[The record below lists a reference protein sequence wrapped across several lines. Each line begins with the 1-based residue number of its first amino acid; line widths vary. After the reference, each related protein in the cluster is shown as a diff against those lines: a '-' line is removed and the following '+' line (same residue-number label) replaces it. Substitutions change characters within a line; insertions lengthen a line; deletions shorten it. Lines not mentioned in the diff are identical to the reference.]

1 LCDILHQ
8 VMPFYA
14 DYCINQA
21 DYVEAA
27 IRSGKASFMARTS
40 LITGVSSGF
49 GRALAEAALSDGHIV
64 AGTVRND
71 ADKQKFE
78 ALGAG
83 AHALILDV
91 TDTGAI
97 APAVA
102 DIENRIGAIDVLVN
116 NAGYGHEGI
125 LEESSIDDLRR
136 QFEVNVFG
144 AVAMIQ
150 AVLPSMRKRRAGH
163 ILNITSMGGIITLPG
178 LSYYHGSKFAL
189 EGISES
195 LGKEVK
201 DLGIKVTAVEPGGFR
216 TDWAGRSMVRAAR
229 SIGDYDAI
237 IEPIRK
243 RRMELSGWQIGDPK
257 KAAQAMLKVALSV
270 DPPAHL
276 LLGSDAVR
284 LVEEK
289 IKSLQA
295 DFDAWK
301 SVSLSTDV
309 A

>member
-1 LCDILHQ
+1 
-8 VMPFYA
+8 MPFYA

-21 DYVEAA
+21 AYIEPT
-27 IRSGKASFMARTS
+27 IESGKASSMAKTF

-78 ALGAG
+78 ALGEG

-91 TDTGAI
+91 THTAAI

-102 DIENRIGAIDVLVN
+102 DLENRIGAIDVLVN

-189 EGISES
+189 EGISET

-201 DLGIKVTAVEPGGFR
+201 DLGIKVTAIEPGGFR
-216 TDWAGRSMVRAAR
+216 TDWAGRSLVRADR
-229 SIGDYDAI
+229 SIADYDSVMNPA
-237 IEPIRK
+237 RQ
-243 RRMELSGWQIGDPK
+243 RRVEASGWQIGDPK
-257 KAAQAMLKVALSV
+257 KAAQAMLKVAMSA

-295 DFDAWK
+295 DFDAWRT
-301 SVSLSTDV
+301 VSLSTDV
-309 A
+309 G

>member
-1 LCDILHQ
+1 
-8 VMPFYA
+8 
-14 DYCINQA
+14 
-21 DYVEAA
+21 
-27 IRSGKASFMARTS
+27 MAKTF

-49 GRALAEAALSDGHIV
+49 GRALAEAALSDGHTV

-71 ADKQKFE
+71 VDKRKFE
-78 ALGAG
+78 TLGRG
-83 AHALILDV
+83 AHALLLDV
-91 TDTGAI
+91 TDTKAI
-97 APAVA
+97 VPAVS
-102 DIENRIGAIDVLVN
+102 DVERGIGAIDVLVN

-125 LEESSIDDLRR
+125 LEESSIEDLRR

-150 AVLPSMRKRRAGH
+150 AVLPFMRGRRAGN
-163 ILNITSMGGIITLPG
+163 IINITSMGGIITLPG

-195 LGKEVK
+195 LGKEVR
-201 DLGIKVTAVEPGGFR
+201 DLGIKVAAVEPGGFR
-216 TDWAGRSMVRAAR
+216 TDWAGRSMVRAGR
-229 SIGDYDAI
+229 SIGDYDPI

-243 RRMELSGWQIGDPK
+243 RRMELSGWQVGDPK
-257 KAAQAMLKVALSV
+257 KAAQAMLKVALSA

-289 IKSLQA
+289 MKLLQVE
-295 DFDAWK
+295 FDAWK

>member
-1 LCDILHQ
+1 
-8 VMPFYA
+8 MPFYA
-14 DYCINQA
+14 DYCINQPTYIEPA
-21 DYVEAA
+21 IELEAL
-27 IRSGKASFMARTS
+27 SMAKTF

-49 GRALAEAALSDGHIV
+49 GRALAEAALSDGHRV
-64 AGTVRND
+64 VGTVRND
-71 ADKQKFE
+71 ADQQKFE
-78 ALGAG
+78 ALGKN

-91 TDTGAI
+91 TDTKAI
-97 APAVA
+97 APGVA
-102 DIENRIGAIDVLVN
+102 GIEKTIGAIDVLVN

-150 AVLPSMRKRRAGH
+150 AVLPFMRKRHAGH

-201 DLGIKVTAVEPGGFR
+201 DLGIKVTAIEPGGFR
-216 TDWAGRSMVRAAR
+216 TDWAGRSMVRAER

-243 RRMELSGWQIGDPK
+243 RRLEMSGWQVGDPK
-257 KAAQAMLKVALSV
+257 KAAQAMLKVALSD

-276 LLGSDAVR
+276 LLGSDAAR

-289 IKSLQA
+289 MKSLQA
-295 DFDAWK
+295 EFDAWK
-301 SVSLSTDV
+301 SITLSTDV

>member
-1 LCDILHQ
+1 
-8 VMPFYA
+8 
-14 DYCINQA
+14 
-21 DYVEAA
+21 
-27 IRSGKASFMARTS
+27 MAKTF

-49 GRALAEAALSDGHIV
+49 GRALAEAALRDGHIV

-71 ADKQKFE
+71 ADRQSFE
-78 ALGAG
+78 AFGPH
-83 AHALILDV
+83 AHAVILDV
-91 TDTGAI
+91 TNTAAI
-97 APAVA
+97 APAIA
-102 DIENRIGAIDVLVN
+102 GIEHEIGAIDVLVN

-150 AVLPSMRKRRAGH
+150 AVLPSMRKRRTGH

-189 EGISES
+189 EGISET
-195 LGKEVK
+195 LGKEVR
-201 DLGIKVTAVEPGGFR
+201 DLGIKVTAIEPGSFR
-216 TDWAGRSMVRAAR
+216 TDWAGRSMVRAGR
-229 SIGDYDAI
+229 SIPDYNEI

-243 RRMELSGWQIGDPK
+243 RRMEMSGRQVGDPK
-257 KAAQAMLKVALSV
+257 KAAQAMLKVALS
-270 DPPAHL
+270 DNPPAHL

-289 IKSLQA
+289 IAALQA
-295 DFDAWK
+295 DFEAWK

>member
-1 LCDILHQ
+1 
-8 VMPFYA
+8 MA
-14 DYCINQA
+14 
-21 DYVEAA
+21 
-27 IRSGKASFMARTS
+27 KAF

-49 GRALAEAALSDGHIV
+49 GRALAEAALNDGHRVI
-64 AGTVRND
+64 GTVRND

-78 ALGAG
+78 ALGKDAR
-83 AHALILDV
+83 ALILDV
-91 TDTGAI
+91 TDTKAI

-102 DIENRIGAIDVLVN
+102 EVEKTIGAIDVLVN

-150 AVLPSMRKRRAGH
+150 AVLPFMRKRRAGH

-195 LGKEVK
+195 LGKEVR
-201 DLGIKVTAVEPGGFR
+201 DLGIKVTAIEPGGFR
-216 TDWAGRSMVRAAR
+216 TDWAGRSMVRAER

-243 RRMELSGWQIGDPK
+243 RRLELSGWQVGDPK
-257 KAAQAMLKVALSV
+257 KAALAMLKVALS
-270 DPPAHL
+270 DNPPAHL
-276 LLGSDAVR
+276 LLGSDALR
-284 LVEEK
+284 LVDEK
-289 IKSLQA
+289 MKSLQA
-295 DFDAWK
+295 EFDAWK
-301 SVSLSTDV
+301 SVTLSTDV

>member
-1 LCDILHQ
+1 
-8 VMPFYA
+8 MPIYT
-14 DYCINQA
+14 DYCINQGA
-21 DYVEAA
+21 YIELT
-27 IRSGKASFMARTS
+27 IRSGKASPMAKTF

-49 GRALAEAALSDGHIV
+49 GRALAEAALGDGHIV

-78 ALGAG
+78 AIGRG

-91 TDTGAI
+91 TNTEAI

-102 DIENRIGAIDVLVN
+102 GIENGIGAVDVLVN

-150 AVLPSMRKRRAGH
+150 AVLAFMRQRHAGH

-195 LGKEVK
+195 LGKEVR

-216 TDWAGRSMVRAAR
+216 PDWAGRSMVRAER
-229 SIGDYDAI
+229 SIGDYDSI
-237 IEPIRK
+237 IEPIRE
-243 RRMELSGWQIGDPK
+243 RRLKNSGWQIGDPK
-257 KAAQAMLKVALSV
+257 KAAQAMLKVALSA
-270 DPPAHL
+270 DPPGHL

-284 LVEEK
+284 LGEEK
-289 IKSLQA
+289 IKSLQ
-295 DFDAWK
+295 
-301 SVSLSTDV
+301 
-309 A
+309 

>member
-1 LCDILHQ
+1 
-8 VMPFYA
+8 
-14 DYCINQA
+14 
-21 DYVEAA
+21 
-27 IRSGKASFMARTS
+27 MAKTF

-49 GRALAEAALSDGHIV
+49 GRALAEAALNDGHRVI
-64 AGTVRND
+64 GTVRND
-71 ADKQKFE
+71 ADQQKFE
-78 ALGAG
+78 ALGKD

-91 TDTGAI
+91 TDTQAI

-102 DIENRIGAIDVLVN
+102 EVEKTIGAIDVLVN

-150 AVLPSMRKRRAGH
+150 AVLPFMRKRRAGH

-189 EGISES
+189 EGISET

-201 DLGIKVTAVEPGGFR
+201 DLGIKVTAIEPGGFR
-216 TDWAGRSMVRAAR
+216 TDWAGRSMVRAER

-243 RRMELSGWQIGDPK
+243 RRMELSGKQVGDPK
-257 KAAQAMLKVALSV
+257 KAAQAMLKVALSA

-276 LLGSDAVR
+276 LLGSDAAR
-284 LVEEK
+284 LVNEK
-289 IKSLQA
+289 MKSLQA
-295 DFDAWK
+295 EFDAWK
-301 SVSLSTDV
+301 SVTLSTDV

>member
-1 LCDILHQ
+1 
-8 VMPFYA
+8 
-14 DYCINQA
+14 
-21 DYVEAA
+21 
-27 IRSGKASFMARTS
+27 MAKTF

-49 GRALAEAALSDGHIV
+49 GRALADAALSDGHTV
-64 AGTVRND
+64 VGTVRND
-71 ADKQKFE
+71 ADQQKFE
-78 ALGAG
+78 ALGKN

-91 TDTGAI
+91 TDTKAI
-97 APAVA
+97 APGVA
-102 DIENRIGAIDVLVN
+102 GIEKTIGAIDVLVN

-150 AVLPSMRKRRAGH
+150 AVLPFMRKRHAGH

-201 DLGIKVTAVEPGGFR
+201 DLGIKVTAIEPGGFR
-216 TDWAGRSMVRAAR
+216 TDWAGRSMVRAER

-243 RRMELSGWQIGDPK
+243 RRLEMSGWQVGDPK
-257 KAAQAMLKVALSV
+257 KAAQAMLKVALSD

-276 LLGSDAVR
+276 LLGSDAAR

-289 IKSLQA
+289 MKSLQA
-295 DFDAWK
+295 EFDAWK
-301 SVSLSTDV
+301 SITLSTDV

>member
-1 LCDILHQ
+1 
-8 VMPFYA
+8 
-14 DYCINQA
+14 
-21 DYVEAA
+21 
-27 IRSGKASFMARTS
+27 MAKTF

-49 GRALAEAALSDGHIV
+49 GRALAEAALRDGHAV
-64 AGTVRND
+64 AGTVRNESD
-71 ADKQKFE
+71 RRSFE
-78 ALGAG
+78 ALGEG
-83 AHALILDV
+83 AHAIVLDV
-91 TDTGAI
+91 TNFAAI

-102 DIENRIGAIDVLVN
+102 EVENTVGAIDVLVN

-150 AVLPSMRKRRAGH
+150 AVLPHMRKRRAGH
-163 ILNITSMGGIITLPG
+163 ILNITSMGGIITMPG

-189 EGISES
+189 EGISET
-195 LGKEVK
+195 LGKEVN
-201 DLGIKVTAVEPGGFR
+201 DLGIKVTAVEPGSFR
-216 TDWAGRSMVRAAR
+216 TDWAGRSMVRAER
-229 SIGDYDAI
+229 SITDYDAL

-243 RRMELSGWQIGDPK
+243 RRMEMSGRQLGDPT
-257 KAAQAMLKVALSV
+257 KAAQAMLKLALSA

-284 LVEEK
+284 LVEDK
-289 IKSLQA
+289 MKLLQA
-295 DFDAWK
+295 EFAAWK
-301 SVSLSTDV
+301 SVSLSTDI

>member
-1 LCDILHQ
+1 
-8 VMPFYA
+8 
-14 DYCINQA
+14 
-21 DYVEAA
+21 
-27 IRSGKASFMARTS
+27 MAKTF

-49 GRALAEAALSDGHIV
+49 GRALAEAALGDGHTV
-64 AGTVRND
+64 AGTVRNEN
-71 ADKQKFE
+71 DKRTFE

-83 AHALILDV
+83 VHAVVLDV
-91 TDTGAI
+91 TNTEAI

-102 DIENRIGAIDVLVN
+102 DVEHRIGAIDILVN

-150 AVLPSMRKRRAGH
+150 AVLPFMRKRRAGH
-163 ILNITSMGGIITLPG
+163 ILNITSMGGIITMPG

-216 TDWAGRSMVRAAR
+216 TDWAGRSMVRAER
-229 SIGDYDAI
+229 SIGDYDAVI
-237 IEPIRK
+237 NPIRK
-243 RRMELSGWQIGDPK
+243 RRMELSGWQVGDPQ
-257 KAAQAMLKVALSV
+257 KAAQAMLKLALSA
-270 DPPAHL
+270 DPPTHL

-289 IKSLQA
+289 MKLLQA
-295 DFDAWK
+295 EFDAWK

>member
-1 LCDILHQ
+1 
-8 VMPFYA
+8 MTKTF
-14 DYCINQA
+14 
-21 DYVEAA
+21 
-27 IRSGKASFMARTS
+27 

-49 GRALAEAALSDGHIV
+49 GRALAEAALSDGHVV
-64 AGTVRND
+64 AGTVRNSD
-71 ADKQKFE
+71 DRQSFE
-78 ALGAG
+78 ALGRG
-83 AHALILDV
+83 AHAVLLDV
-91 TDTGAI
+91 TDTKAI

-102 DIENRIGAIDVLVN
+102 DIESRIGAIEILVN

-150 AVLPSMRKRRAGH
+150 AVLPSMRQRRAGH

-189 EGISES
+189 EGISEA

-201 DLGIKVTAVEPGGFR
+201 ELGIKVTAVEPGGFR

-229 SIGDYDAI
+229 SIGDYDPI

-243 RRMELSGWQIGDPK
+243 RRLEMSGKQVGDPR
-257 KAAQAMLKVALSV
+257 KAALAMLQVALSA

-284 LVEEK
+284 LVDEK
-289 IKSLQA
+289 ITSLQA
-295 DFDAWK
+295 EFDAWR

>member
-1 LCDILHQ
+1 
-8 VMPFYA
+8 MA
-14 DYCINQA
+14 
-21 DYVEAA
+21 
-27 IRSGKASFMARTS
+27 KSF

-49 GRALAEAALSDGHIV
+49 GRALAEAALSDGHTLV
-64 AGTVRND
+64 GTVRNEN
-71 ADKQKFE
+71 DKQKFE

-83 AHALILDV
+83 VHAVILDV
-91 TDTGAI
+91 TDFEAI

-102 DIENRIGAIDVLVN
+102 DVERRIGAIDVLVN

-150 AVLPSMRKRRAGH
+150 AVLPFMRKRRAGH
-163 ILNITSMGGIITLPG
+163 ILNVTSMGGIITMPG

-189 EGISES
+189 EGISET
-195 LGKEVK
+195 LGKEVN
-201 DLGIKVTAVEPGGFR
+201 DLGIKVTAVEPGSFR
-216 TDWAGRSMVRAAR
+216 TDWAGRSMVRAER
-229 SIGDYDAI
+229 SIADYDALI
-237 IEPIRK
+237 DPIRK
-243 RRMELSGWQIGDPK
+243 RRMEMSGRQVGDPK
-257 KAAQAMLKVALSV
+257 KAAQAMLKLALSA

-284 LVEEK
+284 LVEDK
-289 IKSLQA
+289 MKLLQA
-295 DFDAWK
+295 EFDAWK

>member
-1 LCDILHQ
+1 
-8 VMPFYA
+8 MKFYA
-14 DYCINQA
+14 NYCNNKA
-21 DYVEAA
+21 AYVEPA
-27 IRSGKASFMARTS
+27 IRLRKALSMAKTF

-64 AGTVRND
+64 IGTVRND
-71 ADKQKFE
+71 ADRQRFE
-78 ALGAG
+78 ALGRG

-91 TDTGAI
+91 TNTEAI

-102 DIENRIGAIDVLVN
+102 DIENTIGAIDVMVN

-125 LEESSIDDLRR
+125 LEESSIADLRR

-150 AVLPSMRKRRAGH
+150 AVLPSMRKRRSGR
-163 ILNITSMGGIITLPG
+163 ILNITSMGGIMTLPG

-195 LGKEVK
+195 LGKEV
-201 DLGIKVTAVEPGGFR
+201 DSLGIKVTAVEPGGFR

-229 SIGDYDAI
+229 SIGDYDPV

-243 RRMELSGWQIGDPK
+243 RRKELSGQQIGDPK
-257 KAAQAMLKVALSV
+257 KAAQAMLKVVLS
-270 DPPAHL
+270 DNPPAHL

-284 LVEEK
+284 LVDEK
-289 IKSLQA
+289 IRSLLA

>member
-1 LCDILHQ
+1 
-8 VMPFYA
+8 
-14 DYCINQA
+14 
-21 DYVEAA
+21 
-27 IRSGKASFMARTS
+27 MAKTF

-49 GRALAEAALSDGHIV
+49 GRALAEAAVNDGHVI

-78 ALGAG
+78 ALGRG

-91 TDTGAI
+91 TNTEAI
-97 APAVA
+97 AHAVA

-125 LEESSIDDLRR
+125 LEESSIADPRR

-150 AVLPSMRKRRAGH
+150 AVLPSMRKRRFGH

-195 LGKEVK
+195 LGKEVEH
-201 DLGIKVTAVEPGGFR
+201 LGIKVTAVEPGGFR
-216 TDWAGRSMVRAAR
+216 TDWAGRSMARAGR

-237 IEPIRK
+237 IEPVRK
-243 RRMELSGWQIGDPK
+243 RRMELNGWQIGDPQ
-257 KAAQAMLKVALSV
+257 KAAQAMLKVALS
-270 DPPAHL
+270 DNPPAHL

-284 LVEEK
+284 LVDEK
-289 IKSLQA
+289 IKSLLA

-301 SVSLSTDV
+301 SVSLSTDI

>member
-1 LCDILHQ
+1 
-8 VMPFYA
+8 
-14 DYCINQA
+14 
-21 DYVEAA
+21 
-27 IRSGKASFMARTS
+27 MAKTF

-49 GRALAEAALSDGHIV
+49 GRALSEAALSDGHTV

-71 ADKQKFE
+71 ADRQKFG
-78 ALGAG
+78 ALGQG
-83 AHALILDV
+83 AHALILDAP
-91 TDTGAI
+91 DTTAI
-97 APAVA
+97 APAIA
-102 DIENRIGAIDVLVN
+102 DVERSIGAIDVLVN

-150 AVLPSMRKRRAGH
+150 AVLPSMRRRRAGH

-216 TDWAGRSMVRAAR
+216 TDWAGRSMVRAER
-229 SIGDYDAI
+229 SIGDYDPI
-237 IEPIRK
+237 IEPVRK
-243 RRMELSGWQIGDPK
+243 RRMEMSGQQIGDPG
-257 KAAQAMLKVALSV
+257 KAAQAMLKAALS
-270 DPPAHL
+270 DNPPAHL

-289 IKSLQA
+289 MESMEVDFEARKRGSLPTP
-295 DFDAWK
+295 
-301 SVSLSTDV
+301 V
-309 A
+309 